1 MSVVFE
7 YSQYPKTYVPVR
19 SNTRPALEPSPT
31 LKQTKG
37 QAHCTH
43 DTAQGPP
50 EPAAC
55 IVRWRPGGQIPKP
68 KRKGREEDE
77 RLDENT
83 NFLIKPHN
91 NYPISYDYAN
101 PLRAEK
107 PLTKAIQAQPPAR
120 ARPAPPTLGALLC
133 PAPPAF
139 GRALESQPRRLS
151 VRPFPDWPTPPVW
164 GLAKGA
170 ATRAAPHGRSR
181 HPTPT
186 GTGAAG
192 PG

>member
-1 MSVVFE
+1 MSIVSTQKHMYPYVVIRGLP
-7 YSQYPKTYVPVR
+7 SSPPQR
-19 SNTRPALEPSPT
+19 SN
-31 LKQTKG
+31 KQKVKHT
-37 QAHCTH
+37 AHT